1 MRLIECLPYALCRFH
16 TRSFILRSD
25 VRFMMRIECAS
36 NMVNAFTRTSKRLRF
51 PLFTWKYLHFLYVQK
66 IVLLQ
71 CNLCQLKTP
80 CHRCEAFRACD
91 AHLMGIKCTCEGGI
105 HRFTMYLQRIRKRN
119 TVEQHKAV
127 SLRSQ
132 IVGV

>member
-1 MRLIECLPYALCRFH
+1 MRLIERLPYALCRFH
-16 TRSFILRSD
+16 TRSFILHSD

-36 NMVNAFTRTSKRLRF
+36 NMVSHVRQNVCDFHYLRENIYIF
-51 PLFTWKYLHFLYVQK
+51 ST
-66 IVLLQ
+66 
-71 CNLCQLKTP
+71 CQLKTP
-80 CHRCEAFRACD
+80 CHRCEALRACD

-105 HRFTMYLQRIRKRN
+105 HRFTMYLKRIRKRN
-119 TVEQHKAV
+119 TVEQHQVV